1 MAIDQTEDN
10 WVAEQRDT
18 VCAYL
23 EREGVRHREVGEW
36 PAWHL
41 HPYLA
46 VWAIESLVAPGR
58 VGWWAISGDVPTD
71 YVSFA
76 DADHP
81 REVLRHFAREW
92 ARVSSSMLRGEEPP
106 ETVIGTPEQWP
117 DLEDLLKRRCELLRR
132 FAEDDAIW
140 DDEDE

>member
-1 MAIDQTEDN
+1 MAIDQTEDD
-10 WVAEQRDT
+10 WIAEQRDT

-23 EREGVRHREVGEW
+23 EREGVHHRGVGEW

-46 VWAIESLVAPGR
+46 LWAIESLVAPGR

-71 YVSFA
+71 YVSFT

-81 REVLRHFAREW
+81 REAFRHFAREW
-92 ARVSSSMLRGEEPP
+92 ARVASSMLRGEEPP
-106 ETVIGTPEQWP
+106 ETVIGTAEQWP
-117 DLEDLLKRRCELLRR
+117 DLGDLLKRRCELLRQ

-140 DDEDE
+140 VDEDE

>member
-1 MAIDQTEDN
+1 MATDKTEEA

-18 VCAYL
+18 VRAYL
-23 EREGVRHREVGEW
+23 QQEGVHHRRVGEW

-46 VWAIESLVAPGR
+46 VWAIESLAAPGR

-71 YVSFA
+71 YVSFN

-81 REVLRHFAREW
+81 REVLRHFVREW
-92 ARVSSSMLRGEEPP
+92 AEVASSMLRGQEPP
-106 ETVIGTPEQWP
+106 DTVIGTRDQWP
-117 DLEDLLKRRCELLRR
+117 EFGDLLERRSALLRR
-132 FAEDDAIW
+132 FADDDSIW
-140 DDEDE
+140 DDEDA